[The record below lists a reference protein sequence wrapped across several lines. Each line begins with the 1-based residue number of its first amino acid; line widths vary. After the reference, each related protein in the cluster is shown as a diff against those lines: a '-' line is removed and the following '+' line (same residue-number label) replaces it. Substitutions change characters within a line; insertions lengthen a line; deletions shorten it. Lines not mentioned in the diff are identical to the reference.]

1 MNFCPNCGETLENN
15 QNFCTNCGYSING
28 EKNNSVDNNSVNN
41 QNNFNINEPAPV
53 GIKGGLNRDLKE
65 PQILSYKQKMGL
77 KTGIENVLI
86 GQVANMG
93 KMVVSAAWASLSVKF
108 FVLSFEEQGI
118 VLMGVNM
125 QGKFNGKNAFITK
138 DSISETKHRAGF
150 LKQVV
155 TIISNGGKNK
165 FYCPSMVLGSSFQ
178 SHNVKNI
185 DEILNKY

>member
-1 MNFCPNCGETLENN
+1 MNFCPKCGNKIEGN
-15 QNFCTNCGYSING
+15 QNFCTNCGYEINSNI
-28 EKNNSVDNNSVNN
+28 EQSSSNNDSNNKMS
-41 QNNFNINEPAPV
+41 FDINEPAPV

-77 KTGIENVLI
+77 DTGIENVLI

-93 KMVVSAAWASLSVKF
+93 KMMVSTAWASLSVKF
-108 FVLSFEEQGI
+108 FVLSFEKQGI
-118 VLMGVNM
+118 ILLGVNM
-125 QGKFNGKNAFITK
+125 QGKFNGKNAFIDK
-138 DSISETKHRAGF
+138 DTISEIKHRSGL

-178 SHNVKNI
+178 SENIKNI
-185 DEILNKY
+185 DKIFSQY